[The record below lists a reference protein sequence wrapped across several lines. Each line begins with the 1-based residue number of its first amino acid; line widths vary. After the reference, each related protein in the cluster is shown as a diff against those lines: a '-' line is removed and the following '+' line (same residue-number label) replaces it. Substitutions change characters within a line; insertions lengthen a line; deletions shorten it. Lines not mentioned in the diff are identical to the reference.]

1 MIIMSVR
8 VRACI
13 KCRTYLVIHPGN
25 PINLAE
31 IKKFEKKHLGHTVV
45 TVDLNEVK
53 GSYSSSKNNAAEKAT
68 QHAE

>member
-1 MIIMSVR
+1 MSIR

-13 KCRTYLVIHPGN
+13 KCRTYIVIHPGN
-25 PINLAE
+25 PVNLAE

-53 GSYSSSKNNAAEKAT
+53 GSYSSSKNTATETPTQEAE
-68 QHAE
+68 

>member
-1 MIIMSVR
+1 MSVR

-13 KCRTYLVIHPGN
+13 KCRSYIVIHPGN
-25 PINLAE
+25 PVNQVE

-68 QHAE
+68 PEVE

>member
-1 MIIMSVR
+1 MSVR

-13 KCRTYLVIHPGN
+13 KCRMYTVIHPSN
-25 PINLAE
+25 PVNLVE

-53 GSYSSSKNNAAEKAT
+53 GSYSSSKNQEAEKAT
-68 QHAE
+68 QEVE

>member
-1 MIIMSVR
+1 MSVR
-8 VRACI
+8 CRACI

-25 PINLAE
+25 PVNQIE

-53 GSYSSSKNNAAEKAT
+53 GSYISSKNHEAEKAT
-68 QHAE
+68 QEVE

>member
-1 MIIMSVR
+1 MSVR
-8 VRACI
+8 CRACI

-25 PINLAE
+25 PVNQIE

-53 GSYSSSKNNAAEKAT
+53 GSYISSKNHEAENAT
-68 QHAE
+68 QEVE